1 MNDTT
6 FENYQK
12 RMLDA
17 IKNSNE
23 QSNDPFTKLS
33 NILENLKLFVNT
45 GIYSQAE
52 FKQEVEKQ
60 FKSVDSSDE
69 TARHFKKTLKNF
81 CSTKNEAIKTISELH
96 SMVKPISTQ
105 VGSWSAVAS
114 IANEC
119 MADYLKII
127 LFFQNI
133 SLLS

>member
-1 MNDTT
+1 
-6 FENYQK
+6 
-12 RMLDA
+12 MLDA
-17 IKNSNE
+17 IQTSNE

-33 NILENLKLFVNT
+33 NILENLKLFVNNGT
-45 GIYSQAE
+45 YSQAG

-60 FKSVDSSDE
+60 FKTVDSSDE

-81 CSTKNEAIKTISELH
+81 CSTKNEAIKAISELH

-119 MADYLKII
+119 MAEIEK
-127 LFFQNI
+127 NI
-133 SLLS
+133 FHP

>member
-6 FENYQK
+6 FENYHK

-17 IKNSNE
+17 MQNPNK
-23 QSNDPFTKLS
+23 QGDDLFTKLS
-33 NILENLKLFVNT
+33 NILENLKLFVNNGT
-45 GIYSQAE
+45 YSQAG

-60 FKSVDSSDE
+60 FKTVDSSDE

-81 CSTKNEAIKTISELH
+81 CSTKNEALKTISELH

-105 VGSWSAVAS
+105 VCSWSAVAS

-119 MADYLKII
+119 MAEIEKSI
-127 LFFQNI
+127 FH
-133 SLLS
+133 SK

>member
-1 MNDTT
+1 MNDKN

-17 IKNSNE
+17 MQNPNE

-33 NILENLKLFVNT
+33 NILENLKMFVNNGT
-45 GIYSQAE
+45 YSQAG

-81 CSTKNEAIKTISELH
+81 CSTKNEALKTISELH

-119 MADYLKII
+119 MAEIEK
-127 LFFQNI
+127 NI
-133 SLLS
+133 FHSK

>member
-1 MNDTT
+1 MNDRN

-17 IKNSNE
+17 VQNPNK

-33 NILENLKLFVNT
+33 NILENLKLFVNNGT
-45 GIYSQAE
+45 YSQAG
-52 FKQEVEKQ
+52 FNQEVEKQ

-69 TARHFKKTLKNF
+69 TARHFKKTLKDF
-81 CSTKNEAIKTISELH
+81 CSTKNEALKTISELY

-105 VGSWSAVAS
+105 IGSWSAVAS

-119 MADYLKII
+119 MAEIEKSI
-127 LFFQNI
+127 FH
-133 SLLS
+133 SK

>member
-1 MNDTT
+1 MVKVLK
-6 FENYQK
+6 F
-12 RMLDA
+12 
-17 IKNSNE
+17 
-23 QSNDPFTKLS
+23 
-33 NILENLKLFVNT
+33 NILENLKLFVNNGT
-45 GIYSQAE
+45 YSQAG

-60 FKSVDSSDE
+60 FKTVDSSDE

-119 MADYLKII
+119 MAEIEKKHFSSVNKEKL
-127 LFFQNI
+127 
-133 SLLS
+133 

>member
-1 MNDTT
+1 MNDKT

-17 IKNSNE
+17 VQNPNE
-23 QSNDPFTKLS
+23 QSNDPFIKLS
-33 NILENLKLFVNT
+33 NILENLKIFVNAGT
-45 GIYSQAE
+45 YSQAG
-52 FKQEVEKQ
+52 FKKEVERQ
-60 FKSVDSSDE
+60 FRSVDSSDE

-105 VGSWSAVAS
+105 IGSWSAVAS

-119 MADYLKII
+119 MAEIEKSI
-127 LFFQNI
+127 FH
-133 SLLS
+133 SK

>member
-1 MNDTT
+1 MNDKT

-17 IKNSNE
+17 MQNPNE

-33 NILENLKLFVNT
+33 NILDNLKVFVNNVN
-45 GIYSQAE
+45 YSQAE
-52 FKQEVEKQ
+52 FKQEVENQ

-69 TARHFKKTLKNF
+69 TVRHFKKTLKGF
-81 CSTKNEAIKTISELH
+81 CSNKNEALKTISELY

-105 VGSWSAVAS
+105 FCSWSAVAS

-119 MADYLKII
+119 IAEIEKSI
-127 LFFQNI
+127 FH
-133 SLLS
+133 SK

>member
-17 IKNSNE
+17 MQNPNS
-23 QSNDPFTKLS
+23 DDLFTKLS
-33 NILENLKLFVNT
+33 NILDNLKVFVNN
-45 GIYSQAE
+45 GNYSQAE
-52 FKQEVEKQ
+52 FKQEVENQ
-60 FKSVDSSDE
+60 FKSFDSSDE
-69 TARHFKKTLKNF
+69 TVRHFKKTLKWF
-81 CSTKNEAIKTISELH
+81 CSNKNEALKTISELY

-119 MADYLKII
+119 MAEIEK
-127 LFFQNI
+127 NI
-133 SLLS
+133 FHP

>member
-1 MNDTT
+1 MNDKT

-17 IKNSNE
+17 VQNPNE

-33 NILENLKLFVNT
+33 NILENLKMFVNN
-45 GIYSQAE
+45 GPYSPAG
-52 FKQEVEKQ
+52 FKQEVERQ

-69 TARHFKKTLKNF
+69 TTMHFKKTLKDF
-81 CSTKNEAIKTISELH
+81 CSTNNEALKTISELH

-114 IANEC
+114 ISNEC
-119 MADYLKII
+119 MAEIKKSI
-127 LFFQNI
+127 FH
-133 SLLS
+133 SK

>member
-1 MNDTT
+1 MNGKT

-12 RMLDA
+12 RMLSA
-17 IKNSNE
+17 IQNPSK

-33 NILENLKLFVNT
+33 NILDNLKTFVNNEGNYT
-45 GIYSQAE
+45 QAG

-69 TARHFKKTLKNF
+69 TVRHFKKTLTEF
-81 CSTKNEAIKTISELH
+81 CSTKSESLKTISELY
-96 SMVKPISTQ
+96 SMVRPISKQ

-119 MADYLKII
+119 MSEIEKS
-127 LFFQNI
+127 FF
-133 SLLS
+133 SK

>member
-1 MNDTT
+1 MNDKT

-17 IKNSNE
+17 IQNSNE

-81 CSTKNEAIKTISELH
+81 CSTKNESIKTISELH

-119 MADYLKII
+119 MAEIEKSI
-127 LFFQNI
+127 FH
-133 SLLS
+133 SK

>member
-1 MNDTT
+1 MNDRN

-17 IKNSNE
+17 MQNPKE
-23 QSNDPFTKLS
+23 QINDPFKKLS
-33 NILENLKLFVNT
+33 NILENLKLFVNNGT
-45 GIYSQAE
+45 YSQAG

-60 FKSVDSSDE
+60 FKTVDSSDE

-81 CSTKNEAIKTISELH
+81 CSTKNEALKIISELH

-119 MADYLKII
+119 MAEIEKSI
-127 LFFQNI
+127 FH
-133 SLLS
+133 SK

>member
-1 MNDTT
+1 MNDKT

-17 IKNSNE
+17 MQNPNK
-23 QSNDPFTKLS
+23 QSNDLFTKLS
-33 NILENLKLFVNT
+33 NILENLKTFVNT
-45 GIYSQAE
+45 STYSQNR

-69 TARHFKKTLKNF
+69 TVRHFKKTLLDF
-81 CSTKNEAIKTISELH
+81 CSSKNESLKTISELH
-96 SMVKPISTQ
+96 SMVKPLSAQ

-119 MADYLKII
+119 MAEIEKSI
-127 LFFQNI
+127 FH
-133 SLLS
+133 SK

>member
-60 FKSVDSSDE
+60 FKKEHFSFKVKNKNSNQVF
-69 TARHFKKTLKNF
+69 ARL
-81 CSTKNEAIKTISELH
+81 E
-96 SMVKPISTQ
+96 
-105 VGSWSAVAS
+105 
-114 IANEC
+114 
-119 MADYLKII
+119 
-127 LFFQNI
+127 FFFAFTSKFSQYI
-133 SLLS
+133 MD

>member
-1 MNDTT
+1 MKT
-6 FENYQK
+6 FENYQN

-81 CSTKNEAIKTISELH
+81 CSTKNEAIKTISELY

-105 VGSWSAVAS
+105 VCSWSAVAS

-119 MADYLKII
+119 MAEIEKSI
-127 LFFQNI
+127 FH
-133 SLLS
+133 SK

>member
-1 MNDTT
+1 MNDKT

-17 IKNSNE
+17 MQTPNK
-23 QSNDPFTKLS
+23 QSNDLFTKLS
-33 NILENLKLFVNT
+33 NILDNLKTYVND
-45 GIYSQAE
+45 GKYSQAG

-69 TARHFKKTLKNF
+69 TVRHFKKTLKNF
-81 CSTKNEAIKTISELH
+81 CSTKSEALQTISDLY

-105 VGSWSAVAS
+105 IGSWSAVAS

-119 MADYLKII
+119 IAEIEKSI
-127 LFFQNI
+127 FHSN
-133 SLLS
+133 

>member
-1 MNDTT
+1 
-6 FENYQK
+6 
-12 RMLDA
+12 MLDA
-17 IKNSNE
+17 IQNSNE

-119 MADYLKII
+119 MAEIEKSI
-127 LFFQNI
+127 FH
-133 SLLS
+133 SK

>member
-1 MNDTT
+1 MNDKT
-6 FENYQK
+6 FENYQN

-81 CSTKNEAIKTISELH
+81 CSTRNEAIKTISELY

-119 MADYLKII
+119 MAEIEKSI
-127 LFFQNI
+127 F
-133 SLLS
+133 LSK

>member
-1 MNDTT
+1 MNNKT

-17 IKNSNE
+17 MQNPNE
-23 QSNDPFTKLS
+23 QSNDSFTKLS
-33 NILENLKLFVNT
+33 NILENLKLFVNN
-45 GIYSQAE
+45 GIYSQTG

-60 FKSVDSSDE
+60 FKSVDSSNE

-81 CSTKNEAIKTISELH
+81 CSTKNEVLKTISELH

-114 IANEC
+114 IADEF
-119 MADYLKII
+119 MAEIEKSI
-127 LFFQNI
+127 FH
-133 SLLS
+133 SK